1 MSASYPA
8 VGIFS
13 FGRTLSERCRNKML
27 RPFAGTTLTDIA
39 LGKLRTFGRQAFFAG
54 HDEPFREKCLQ
65 HAVPFVHRSAH
76 SASIDGPITEILS
89 FLHDLPYTH
98 YLIVNSCLPFLR
110 TETIQEFLDDC
121 VAGDLAPAFAVVRRK
136 NHFITP
142 DHRPLNF
149 PLDLKTINSKTVE
162 PVLEFAHA
170 LYFFD
175 RDYFFIHGRYWD
187 WRTVRL
193 LEVKDPREV
202 IDIDTEED
210 FELAEALWRG
220 TGGSFGVGHRD
231 RGVT

>member
-1 MSASYPA
+1 MSGTQPSIG
-8 VGIFS
+8 VFS
-13 FGRTLSERCRNKML
+13 FGRTLSERCPNKML

-39 LGKLRTFGRQAFFAG
+39 LGKLRTFGSQAFFAG
-54 HDEPFREKCLQ
+54 YDEPFREKCLQ
-65 HAVPFVHRSAH
+65 HAVPFVRRSAH

-89 FLHDLPYTH
+89 FLRDVPYTH
-98 YLIVNSCLPFLR
+98 FLIVNGCQPFLSAP
-110 TETIQEFLDDC
+110 TIRGFLDDC
-121 VAGDLAPAFAVVRRK
+121 VAGGLAPAFAVVRRK

-170 LYFFD
+170 LYFFEGA
-175 RDYFFIHGRYWD
+175 YFFEHGRYWD
-187 WRTVRL
+187 WQTVRL
-193 LEVKDPREV
+193 LEVPDPREL

-220 TGGSFGVGHRD
+220 TGGSFGAARQVR
-231 RGVT
+231 VTT